1 MTLTDEAL
9 RQLFA
14 DIDATGTTMIGLA
27 KESGI
32 TRMTLHNWRTG
43 RTVPSLEKFLS
54 VRRVIDAKVQQI
66 SG

>member
-54 VRRVIDAKVQQI
+54 VRRVIDGKVQQV

>member
-14 DIDATGTTMIGLA
+14 DIDATGTSMIGLA

-43 RTVPSLEKFLS
+43 RTVPSLEKFLN
-54 VRRVIDAKVQQI
+54 VRRVIDAKVQQV

>member
-9 RQLFA
+9 SQLFK
-14 DIDATGTTMIGLA
+14 DIDASNVTMIGLA
-27 KESGI
+27 KECGV

-54 VRRVIDAKVQQI
+54 VRRVIDGKVQQI

>member
-1 MTLTDEAL
+1 MTLTEQAL

-14 DIDATGTTMIGLA
+14 DIDATETTMVGLA

-32 TRMTLHNWRTG
+32 TRMTLNNWRTG

-54 VRRVIDAKVQQI
+54 VRQVIDAKVQQV